1 MGIKMDIFSKTKED
15 EIQFNEFLDK
25 IDAVYERLKKYE
37 RQIDIS
43 DLQTI
48 KKSFLAKTEDFFRVD
63 RKLNIGIIG
72 RVKAGKS
79 SFLNTLLFDGRNVLP
94 NAVTP
99 KTATLTKIEFDEEN
113 RLEINY
119 YTEGEWNS
127 LKKKAQVQSEVKE
140 FVAAKEV
147 VKMTEERKL
156 DPTPFIKRGK
166 EEIRYESYEE
176 LMGELNEYIGENGKY
191 TPLVKDV
198 TIFVNNPELEDISVV
213 DTPGLFDP
221 VLSRIDKTKQFME
234 LCDVVFFLSKSTGF
248 LDKNDIDLMAA
259 QLPQKGVKK
268 LILVCSRFDDGLRD
282 TIWSNGSLEE
292 AITNT
297 KEKLRKYARKAF
309 KEFSEQNYH
318 LNGDLEERCRHPIFV
333 SSMASNML
341 QKKSEDYTEQ
351 EKKVYHD
358 LNVYSDLSEEKLKEI
373 GNMEEVRDL
382 FHQIIE
388 DKEIMLEEK
397 AASFSVIAKEE
408 LKDKLIRLRKISE
421 RRIIQLEKTD
431 KEQILAEKKVVS
443 QQINKVNSALEE
455 IFGEINRKI
464 DANKAQAIRT
474 LRTYNRDY
482 LNIDEKE
489 GVEKHYEVVKVPAG
503 KWFAPWTWGTTKR
516 EIYTYEEKY
525 AYVDILEAVEKVRS
539 IVDDSITCIEE
550 AFNDSINISLLKH
563 NLLNTIIANLDIEA
577 ENYDPDYYKC
587 LVEQTIHKLKIPTI
601 EIYTAPL
608 EEKIT
613 GQFTGEVVGHAN
625 KANIKAL
632 YAKVITEVFD
642 IAYKNCEDAVT
653 RFRFHLDEIKVGFSK
668 SLLEDINKELSLILK
683 QYDNKEEEISNYKGL
698 VEEIN
703 KIDV

>member
-1 MGIKMDIFSKTKED
+1 MDIFSKTKED
-15 EIQFNEFLDK
+15 EIEFNEFIDK
-25 IDAVYERLKKYE
+25 IDAVYARLKKYE
-37 RQIDIS
+37 AQIDIS
-43 DLQTI
+43 DILTI
-48 KKSFLAKTEDFFRVD
+48 KRSFLAKTEDFFRVD

-79 SFLNTLLFDGRNVLP
+79 SFLNSLLFNGRNILP

-99 KTATLTKIEFDEEN
+99 KTAALTKIEFDEKN
-113 RLEINY
+113 RLEVNY
-119 YTEGEWNS
+119 YTEIEWNS
-127 LKKKAQVQSEVKE
+127 LKKKAKVQSEVKE

-147 VKMTEERKL
+147 VKMIEERDL
-156 DPTPFIKRGK
+156 DPTPYIKKEK
-166 EEIRYESYEE
+166 EEIHYQSYEE
-176 LMGELNEYIGENGKY
+176 LMHELNEYIGENGRY

-198 TIFVNNPELEDISVV
+198 TVYVNNPELEDISVV

-268 LILVCSRFDDGLRD
+268 LILICSRFDDGLRD
-282 TIWSNGSLEE
+282 TIWSNESLD
-292 AITNT
+292 ATINNT

-309 KEFSEQNYH
+309 MEFTEQNYH
-318 LNGDLEERCRHPIFV
+318 LNEELTERCKHPIFV
-333 SSMASNML
+333 SSIASNML
-341 QKKSEDYTEQ
+341 KKDRKEYTEQ
-351 EKKVYHD
+351 EKKVYAD
-358 LNVYSDLSEEKLKEI
+358 LNVYGDLDKERLEEI
-373 GNMEEVRDL
+373 SNMEEVKDE

-397 AASFSVIAKEE
+397 AASFSTVAKKE
-408 LKDKLIRLRKISE
+408 LKDKIIRLKKLAE
-421 RRIIQLEKTD
+421 RRIIRLEKTD
-431 KEQILAEKKVVS
+431 KEQILVEKKAIS

-455 IFGEINRKI
+455 IFGEISSKI

-489 GVEKHYEVVKVPAG
+489 GVEKHFEVLKVAAG
-503 KWFAPWTWGTTKR
+503 KWFAPWTWGSTKR

-525 AYVDILEAVEKVRS
+525 EYVDVLEAVEKVRN
-539 IVDDSITCIEE
+539 IVDDSVICIEE

-563 NLLNTIIANLDIEA
+563 KLLNTVIANLDIEA

-587 LVEQTIHKLKIPTI
+587 LVEQTIHRLTLPSI
-601 EIYTAPL
+601 EIYKAPL

-613 GQFTGEVVGHAN
+613 SQFKGEVVGHAN

-632 YAKVITEVFD
+632 YGTVITEVFD

-653 RFRFHLDEIKVGFSK
+653 RFRFHLDEVKIEFSK
-668 SLLEDINKELSLILK
+668 NLLEDINKELSLILE
-683 QYDNKEEEISNYKGL
+683 QYDNKEEEINNYKSII
-698 VEEIN
+698 EEIN
-703 KIDV
+703 KIDL